1 MLESVRERQTV
12 AIVCM
17 ICYEREVEDSYYCVI
32 ESETNNK
39 RQLSVFERHLQSV
52 CGSFG
57 WWSRWRRQDF
67 CVLSF
72 SVAQKYANQITVSFH
87 SFDNRNILIF
97 FLIV

>member
-39 RQLSVFERHLQSV
+39 RQLSIFERHLQSV

-72 SVAQKYANQITVSFH
+72 SVRKNMQIKLPYHFIH
-87 SFDNRNILIF
+87 STIDTF
-97 FLIV
+97 